1 LFVVGVFVLI
11 WRTYR
16 ILRGSRINTSDAMSL
31 ALLTGIVSYAFILTI
46 LQVTSYT
53 SIGRQLNTMY
63 PIVLAFVLSWMAG
76 FVRRES

>member
-1 LFVVGVFVLI
+1 M
-11 WRTYR
+11 
-16 ILRGSRINTSDAMSL
+16 RGSRINASDAVSL
-31 ALLTGIVSYAFILTI
+31 ALLAGIVSYAFILTI

-76 FVRRES
+76 LVRRES